1 MKGCITSRLTI
12 SHIKLKKKLRQKKL
26 SMRIHR
32 NMRGE
37 NKARARWG
45 FFCCS
50 RYMNGAVCHVD
61 WYHSVRVRRILKITR
76 VHIKLWKSYNPT
88 LFGNRYKI
96 SSFFFKKKM
105 SLSQKANIAV
115 FFGRNLS
122 AVASPRKFN
131 WKTSNLSHSDAAT
144 VRTKSV
150 ARLTKDATIR

>member
-96 SSFFFKKKM
+96 SSFFFLKKRCL
-105 SLSQKANIAV
+105 SLRRRTSQSFLVVISLPLPHRKNSTEKHQICLTPMQQLSGLKASRV
-115 FFGRNLS
+115 
-122 AVASPRKFN
+122 
-131 WKTSNLSHSDAAT
+131 
-144 VRTKSV
+144 
-150 ARLTKDATIR
+150 